1 MLLMGCVGSNTA
13 TPLDSTQV
21 TPTDTIAYT
30 NPDLT
35 YKNGAYQYDG
45 EPFSGVVHRVLKGYA
60 IESYS
65 SVLQGRLH
73 GAYSSYYASGKPYEI
88 RTYHNGLSTGTHT
101 GYWEDSGLKKFE
113 YNYQNQKKEGR
124 QRSWYANGDPAEAYT
139 CHDDRLDGLQQAWRE
154 NGSLY
159 RNFVVRD
166 GIRYGLQKSKTCYE
180 VSDERVVLQAEKVAA
195 K

>member
-139 CHDDRLDGLQQAWRE
+139 CHDDRLDGLQQAGAKTVASTGILSSGTGFAMDCKSLKPATSGQRRT
-154 NGSLY
+154 GSATGGKGS
-159 RNFVVRD
+159 R
-166 GIRYGLQKSKTCYE
+166 
-180 VSDERVVLQAEKVAA
+180 
-195 K
+195 